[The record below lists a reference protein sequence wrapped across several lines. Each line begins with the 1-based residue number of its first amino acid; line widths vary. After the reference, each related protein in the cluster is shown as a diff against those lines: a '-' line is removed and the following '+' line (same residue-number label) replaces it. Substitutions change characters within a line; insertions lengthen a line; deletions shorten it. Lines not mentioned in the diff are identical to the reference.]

1 MLSLDTLGA
10 WATAEVDVTVGAA
23 TETWTCPSTAVSAFA
38 AAQDLV
44 GWANAAARA
53 WFGVVLFDWTW
64 SRQAATA
71 GATLLVRSLGGAFTY
86 APSADAQALLGIAA
100 GAGTS
105 VAGAVAAVGTWAP
118 SPSGRIALRD
128 DGSWLKDAGE
138 ASGVGTVRPG
148 VPGASAWMAS
158 CRPVVDALDVARLTS
173 VLVSAR
179 SPRAAWLRL
188 STVSLGTEYL
198 APPNAATGWKRV
210 ALGAVSRGR
219 SGASLWT
226 LELAIGGEAV

>member
-53 WFGVVLFDWTW
+53 WWGVVLFDWTW
-64 SRQAATA
+64 TRQAATS
-71 GATLLVRSLGGAFTY
+71 GATLTVRSLGGAFTY
-86 APSADAQALLGIAA
+86 APNADAASLLGVAA

-105 VAGAVAAVGTWAP
+105 VVGAVAAVGTWAP

-128 DGSWLKDAGE
+128 DGAWLPTAGE
-138 ASGVGTVRPG
+138 ASGVGAVRPG
-148 VPGASAWMAS
+148 IPGASRWTAKA
-158 CRPVVDALDVARLTS
+158 RPTVDALDLGRLTS
-173 VLVSAR
+173 CLVSAT

-188 STVSLGTEYL
+188 STVRLATEYL

-210 ALGAVSRGR
+210 SLGKVSRGR
-219 SGASLWT
+219 AGASLWT
-226 LELAIGGEAV
+226 LELTLGGEAV